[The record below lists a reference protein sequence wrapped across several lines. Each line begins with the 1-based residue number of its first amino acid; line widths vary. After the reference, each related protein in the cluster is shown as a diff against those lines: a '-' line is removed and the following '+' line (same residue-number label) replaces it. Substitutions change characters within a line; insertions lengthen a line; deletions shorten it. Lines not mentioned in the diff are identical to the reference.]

1 MDTKLFTNFELKALN
16 EEEGT
21 FEGYASIFDKLDRV
35 GDIVLPGAFTKSLKE
50 DATPSVLWQH
60 EAKQVIGSLPV
71 IKEDNIGLFVKVK
84 LTLQVQL
91 ASEVYALLKDR
102 AIKSMSMG
110 YVATKVSYNEDRS
123 IRYIIEAKV
132 FEVSVVT
139 FAANEQATI
148 ISIKSGEVI
157 EEKKIQDFIEL
168 KECEAFLKTKICSN
182 MEAKAIISKITEI
195 KNNQREVVKDIQRDV
210 EEINKEQRDV
220 DNTKE
225 VLNLIKNFNKSIQKI

>member
-1 MDTKLFTNFELKALN
+1 
-16 EEEGT
+16 
-21 FEGYASIFDKLDRV
+21 
-35 GDIVLPGAFTKSLKE
+35 
-50 DATPSVLWQH
+50 
-60 EAKQVIGSLPV
+60 
-71 IKEDNIGLFVKVK
+71 
-84 LTLQVQL
+84 
-91 ASEVYALLKDR
+91 
-102 AIKSMSMG
+102 MG